1 MCDFRIWGV
10 FICRRFSLDSILPT
24 MRQNK
29 LDKEMLELGR
39 QRYHNRKE
47 KASKLASESN
57 TIPGR
62 MMLNRCT
69 TELAAEIQAWIA
81 KASAG
86 PGKRHRCLP
95 FITQLDAE
103 KVAVIASK
111 IVIDALSQDRMLTGT
126 CIAVGRAI
134 EDEILLQDLADNNPD
149 FLKTIQKKTF
159 KSVGQKFK
167 RRFAREA
174 AKAVDLVTKRWAKAD
189 ALAVGLLCI
198 ELLAART
205 NIVEIITKLNA
216 RGRRY
221 CIIQPSKDI
230 KKWIK
235 DCHEYHETLE
245 PMFLPTIE
253 KPLEWNNP
261 WVGGYSSLDWKP
273 RPLVKSRSKAYQ
285 QSLSSSLSP
294 AVYDAVNFV
303 QNTPWVVD
311 QETMQLVRECWK
323 EGLAIDSLP
332 PSVDEALPTKPVD
345 IDTNQEARRNW
356 RKAAAKVHFLNESY
370 ESQRLLTLK
379 SLFVAEKM
387 SEFPRL
393 WFPHQLDFRGRG
405 YPLPLFLHPQG
416 VSYAKAML
424 RFADGKAISTDSE
437 IFPLYVHVANKF
449 GRDKDSL
456 QDRVRWVEENR
467 RSIEQIANDPWSNRL
482 WLEADEPFAFVAA
495 CREICGLWREGKGFT
510 SSLPIAMD
518 ATTQGLQIYSMLR
531 RDPVAAVAT
540 NVLPSDK
547 PSDPYQFVANSV
559 ITRLQQ
565 SDDPLAKTL
574 LRFGID
580 RTTTKRQ
587 TMTLPYGLTMHSC
600 ITYTREWL
608 EDKMRKTGENPFGL
622 ETYKPVAT
630 LGKIIWESIDDVV
643 GSAKRGMDF
652 IRGCM
657 AVLIDNDVTPYW
669 ITPIGFPVRMRY
681 ENYDVVTVS
690 TRIGA
695 KAKVLSIRQENGT
708 QSKRKALN
716 GGPANYVHSM
726 DGFGG
731 LLGHT
736 INLCA
741 ANKINHMGCVHDQI
755 LCLAGDYMMAASCVR
770 RATVDIFSRDLLR
783 EFREG
788 ALTMLPS
795 SASMPEVPEYGSLD
809 IAKVL
814 DSDYYFN

>member
-1 MCDFRIWGV
+1 
-10 FICRRFSLDSILPT
+10 

-39 QRYHNRKE
+39 QRYTSRRD

-69 TELAAEIQAWIA
+69 TELAKELARWID
-81 KASAG
+81 KAALS
-86 PGKRHRCLP
+86 PGRRHRCLP
-95 FITQLDAE
+95 YLSQIEPE
-103 KVAVIASK
+103 KTAVIAAK
-111 IVIDALSQDRMLTGT
+111 VVIDALSQERMLTGT

-134 EDEILLQDLADNNPD
+134 EDEILLQDLAENNPD

-167 RRFAREA
+167 RQFAREA
-174 AKAVDLVTKRWAKAD
+174 AKAVDLVTKRWSKAD

-198 ELLAART
+198 ETLAT
-205 NIVEIITKLNA
+205 QTGIIDIVTKLNA

-221 CIIQPSKDI
+221 CVIQPSKDI

-245 PMFLPTIE
+245 PMFLPMIE
-253 KPLEWNNP
+253 RPLEWNNP
-261 WVGGYSSLDWKP
+261 WIGGYASLEWKP

-285 QSLSSSLSP
+285 QSLSSSLSSS
-294 AVYDAVNFV
+294 VYDAVNFV
-303 QNTPWVVD
+303 QNTPWTVD
-311 QETMQLVRECWK
+311 QNIMSLVRECWK
-323 EGLAIDSLP
+323 EGLTVDSLP
-332 PSVDEALPTKPVD
+332 PSTDEQLPTKPTD

-356 RKAAAKVHFLNESY
+356 RKAAAKIHFLNESY
-370 ESQRLLTLK
+370 ESQRLLALK

-387 SEFPRL
+387 AEHSRI

-424 RFADGKAISTDSE
+424 RFVDGKPLNSDSDQ
-437 IFPLYVHVANKF
+437 FPLYVQTANKF
-449 GRDKDSL
+449 GLDKETL
-456 QDRVRWVEENR
+456 KTRVQWVEENR
-467 RSIEQIANDPWSNRL
+467 RAIEQIANDPWSNRM

-495 CREICGLWREGKGFT
+495 CREISGLWRTGKGFV

-518 ATTQGLQIYSMLR
+518 ATTQGLQIYAMLL

-540 NVLPSDK
+540 NVMPSDA

-559 ITRLQQ
+559 IRRLKE
-565 SDDPLAKTL
+565 STDPIAQDL

-600 ITYTREWL
+600 IGYTREWL

-622 ETYKPVAT
+622 EFYKPVAF

-652 IRGCM
+652 IRSCM

-669 ITPIGFPVRMRY
+669 MTPIGFPVRMRY

-695 KAKVLSIRQENGT
+695 KAKVLSIREENGT

-716 GGPANYVHSM
+716 GGPANYIHSL

-731 LLGHT
+731 LLGDT

-741 ANKINHMGCVHDQI
+741 ANGINHLGSVHDQI
-755 LCLAGDYMMAASCVR
+755 LCLSGDYMMTASCVR
-770 RATVDIFSRDLLR
+770 QATVDIFSRDLLQ
-783 EFREG
+783 EFRQG
-788 ALTMLPS
+788 VLTMLPS
-795 SASMPEVPEYGSLD
+795 SVSMPEVPEYGSLD
-809 IAKVL
+809 IAKVR

>member
-1 MCDFRIWGV
+1 
-10 FICRRFSLDSILPT
+10 
-24 MRQNK
+24 MRQTK

-39 QRYHNRKE
+39 QRYHNKTD
-47 KASKLASESN
+47 KATKLAAESN

-69 TELAAEIQAWIA
+69 TELAKEIEVWVA
-81 KASAG
+81 KASTS
-86 PGKRHRCLP
+86 PGRRHRCVP
-95 FITQLDAE
+95 FIAQLKPE
-103 KVAVIASK
+103 QVAVIASK
-111 IVIDALSQDRMLTGT
+111 VVIDALSQERMLTGT

-134 EDEILLQDLADNNPD
+134 EDEILLKDLSENSPD
-149 FLKTIQKKTF
+149 FLRDIQKKTF
-159 KSVGQKFK
+159 KNVGQKLK
-167 RRFAREA
+167 RRFARDA

-189 ALAVGLLCI
+189 ALAVGLLCV
-198 ELLAART
+198 EMLASRT
-205 NIVEIITKLNA
+205 GVIQIVTKLNA

-221 CIIQPSKDI
+221 CVIQPSKDI

-235 DCHEYHETLE
+235 ECHEYHETLE

-253 KPLEWNNP
+253 RPLEWNNP
-261 WVGGYSSLDWKP
+261 WVGGYSTLEWKP

-285 QSLSSSLSP
+285 QSLSSLSP
-294 AVYDAVNFV
+294 AIYDAVNFV
-303 QNTPWVVD
+303 QNTPWTVD
-311 QETMQLVRECWK
+311 SWMTQFVRDCWK
-323 EGLAIDSLP
+323 DGLAIDSLP
-332 PSVDEALPTKPVD
+332 PSGDEPLPTKPVD

-370 ESQRLLTLK
+370 ESQRLLALK
-379 SLFVAEKM
+379 ALFVAEKM
-387 SEFPRL
+387 SQFSRI

-424 RFADGKAISTDSE
+424 RFADGKAVREDSE
-437 IFPLYVHVANKF
+437 VFPLYVHVANKF
-449 GRDKDSL
+449 GRDKDPLS
-456 QDRVRWVEENR
+456 DRVRWVEENR
-467 RSIEQIANDPWSNRL
+467 RAIGQIAADPWSNRM

-495 CREICGLWREGKGFT
+495 CREIAGLWNTGKGFV

-518 ATTQGLQIYSMLR
+518 ATTQGLQIYSMLL

-559 ITRLQQ
+559 IRRLNQ
-565 SDDPLAKTL
+565 SDDPMAKTL
-574 LRFGID
+574 LKFGID
-580 RTTTKRQ
+580 RSTTKRQ

-600 ITYTREWL
+600 IGYTREWL
-608 EDKMRKTGENPFGL
+608 EEKMRKTGENPFGL
-622 ETYKPVAT
+622 ELYKPVAM

-669 ITPIGFPVRMRY
+669 MTPIGFPVRMRY

-716 GGPANYVHSM
+716 GGPANYIHSL

-736 INLCA
+736 INMCA
-741 ANKINHMGCVHDQI
+741 ANKIDHLGCVHDQI
-755 LCLAGDYMMAASCVR
+755 LCLSGDYMMAASCVR
-770 RATVDIFSRDLLR
+770 KATIDIFSRDLLN
-783 EFREG
+783 EFRQG

-795 SASMPEVPEYGSLD
+795 SVSMPEVPEYGSLD
-809 IAKVL
+809 IAKVV